1 MDLWYWSLDK
11 QAHKVSPI
19 IISLAPNKSL
29 LQWNRTA
36 EGKNEV
42 KFRILLKIRNVSL
55 RPPHALF
62 TVERNC
68 SESLLKHI
76 SSKLTCTFNISDP
89 FENYTSFW
97 ANMSFI

>member
-42 KFRILLKIRNVSL
+42 KFRILLKMRNVSL
-55 RPPHALF
+55 RPHMCSSLSNETVVNLF
-62 TVERNC
+62 
-68 SESLLKHI
+68 
-76 SSKLTCTFNISDP
+76 
-89 FENYTSFW
+89 
-97 ANMSFI
+97 